1 MIDKTKFDEV
11 FSKLPEEK
19 LELAKLI
26 LDELE
31 TVENKITGIRDKEF
45 IKVNKNYPNI
55 MRETSYSKLYIKLL
69 QQKTLLV
76 KTFNS
81 IISKNI
87 LDGEDDENPIKA
99 FKELM
104 ASRQ

>member
-1 MIDKTKFDEV
+1 MVDKTKFDEA
-11 FSKLPEEK
+11 FEKLPKEK

-31 TVENKITGIRDKEF
+31 TVENKILSIRDKEF
-45 IKVNKNYPNI
+45 IRVNKKYPNVI
-55 MRETSYSKLYIKLL
+55 KETSYSKLYIKLL
-69 QQKTLLV
+69 QQKTFLV

-87 LDGEDDENPIKA
+87 LDSEDDENPMKA
-99 FKELM
+99 FRELL
-104 ASRQ
+104 ANR